1 MKTLSICFDEI
12 LKEEVNYLDNLIK
25 ANKNTDLQIERERK
39 SKVSVKTKINYI
51 KKNYILYL
59 LIAPAIIL
67 TIIFK
72 YVPMYG
78 ATIAF
83 KDFSPMKG
91 IMGSEWVGVKYF
103 TNFLTSPNFMQI
115 FMNTLKLSSFEL
127 LIGFPIPIILALML
141 NQVRRANIKKN
152 IQLVLYAPHFISV
165 VVVSG
170 MVFLFLAQAG
180 PINTILTSILGK
192 PVSFMSDPNAFRSIY
207 IWSGV
212 WQGAGWASIIYVAA
226 LANVDPQ
233 LHDAATVD
241 GASLLQRIWHIDLP
255 TLKPVM
261 AVLFILAA
269 GGIMAI
275 GFEKAY
281 LLQTSMNLPSSE
293 IIATYVYKRGLLAG
307 DYSFATA
314 VGLFNAVI
322 NVILLVFVNQ
332 VVKKLNE
339 GEGLL

>member
-1 MKTLSICFDEI
+1 MQELVKPENRKSTP
-12 LKEEVNYLDNLIK
+12 KK
-25 ANKNTDLQIERERK
+25 ANLKIKTQIDY
-39 SKVSVKTKINYI
+39 V

-59 LIAPAIIL
+59 LILPAIIL
-67 TIIFK
+67 TIVFK

-78 ATIAF
+78 AVIAF

-91 IMGSEWVGVKYF
+91 IIGSDWVGLKHF
-103 TNFLTSPNFMQI
+103 TSFLTSPNFMQI

-127 LIGFPIPIILALML
+127 IIGFPIPIILALML
-141 NQVRRANIKKN
+141 NQIRRAKVKKN

-165 VVVSG
+165 VVISG
-170 MVFLFLAQAG
+170 MVFLFLSPTG
-180 PINTILTSILGK
+180 PINAILSIFMDK
-192 PVSFMSDPNAFRSIY
+192 PISFMSNPDAFRSIY

-281 LLQTSMNLPSSE
+281 LLQTSMNIPTSE
-293 IIATYVYKRGLLAG
+293 IIPTYVYKRGLQAG

>member
-1 MKTLSICFDEI
+1 MPVSKLATTTKLS
-12 LKEEVNYLDNLIK
+12 KNL
-25 ANKNTDLQIERERK
+25 T
-39 SKVSVKTKINYI
+39 YI

-59 LIAPAIIL
+59 LIAPAVIL

-72 YVPMYG
+72 YIPIYG

-83 KDFSPMKG
+83 KDFSPIRG
-91 IMGSEWVGVKYF
+91 IAGSEWVGFKHF
-103 TNFLTSPNFMQI
+103 TSFLTSPNFMEI
-115 FMNTLKLSSFEL
+115 LMNTIKLSSFEL

-141 NQVRRANIKKN
+141 NQLRKSSVKKN
-152 IQLVLYAPHFISV
+152 IQLALYAPHFISV

-170 MVFLFLAQAG
+170 MVFLFLSPVG
-180 PINTILTSILGK
+180 PINALLSSFLDK
-192 PVSFMSDPNAFRSIY
+192 PISFMSDPDYFRSIY

-212 WQGAGWASIIYVAA
+212 WQGAGWASIVYVAA

-233 LHDAATVD
+233 LHEAATLD

-269 GGIMAI
+269 GGIMGI

-281 LLQTSMNLPSSE
+281 LMQTSMNSPASE

-314 VGLFNAVI
+314 VGLFNAVV
-322 NVILLVFVNQ
+322 NVILLGVVNQ

-339 GEGLL
+339 GEGLV

>member
-1 MKTLSICFDEI
+1 MEEIVKAEQTIPVSKPATTTKLS
-12 LKEEVNYLDNLIK
+12 KNL
-25 ANKNTDLQIERERK
+25 T
-39 SKVSVKTKINYI
+39 YI

-59 LIAPAIIL
+59 LIAPAVIL

-72 YVPMYG
+72 YIPIYG

-83 KDFSPMKG
+83 KDFSPIRG
-91 IMGSEWVGVKYF
+91 IAGSEWVGFKHF
-103 TNFLTSPNFMQI
+103 TSFLASPNFI
-115 FMNTLKLSSFEL
+115 EILMNTIKLSSFEL

-141 NQVRRANIKKN
+141 NQLRKSSVKKN
-152 IQLVLYAPHFISV
+152 IQLALYAPHFISV

-170 MVFLFLAQAG
+170 MVFLFLSPVG
-180 PINTILTSILGK
+180 PINALLSTFLEK
-192 PVSFMSDPNAFRSIY
+192 PISFMSDPDYFRSIY

-212 WQGAGWASIIYVAA
+212 WQGAGWASIVYVAA

-233 LHDAATVD
+233 LHEAATLD

-269 GGIMAI
+269 GGIMGI

-281 LLQTSMNLPSSE
+281 LLQTPMNSPSSE
-293 IIATYVYKRGLLAG
+293 IIATYVYKKGLLAG

-314 VGLFNAVI
+314 VGLFNAVV
-322 NVILLVFVNQ
+322 NVILLGVVNQ

-339 GEGLL
+339 GEGLV

>member
-1 MKTLSICFDEI
+1 MQEL
-12 LKEEVNYLDNLIK
+12 VK
-25 ANKNTDLQIERERK
+25 ANKGTAQQIKVASKIK
-39 SKVSVKTKINYI
+39 SQFEYI
-51 KKNYILYL
+51 KQNYILYL
-59 LIAPAIIL
+59 LLAPAVIL

-72 YVPMYG
+72 YIPMYG

-83 KDFSPMKG
+83 KDFSPIKG
-91 IMGSEWVGVKYF
+91 ITGSEWVGFKHF
-103 TNFLTSPNFMQI
+103 TSFLTSPNFMEI

-127 LIGFPIPIILALML
+127 LIGFPIPVILALML
-141 NQVRRANIKKN
+141 NQVRRAKIKKN
-152 IQLVLYAPHFISV
+152 VQLFLYAPHFISV

-170 MVFLFLAQAG
+170 MVFLFLSPTG
-180 PINTILTSILGK
+180 PINAILSIFLDR
-192 PVSFMSDPNAFRSIY
+192 PISFMSNPEAFRTIY

-293 IIATYVYKRGLLAG
+293 IIPTYVYKRGLQAG

>member
-1 MKTLSICFDEI
+1 MQEIVTVTAKGKTAS
-12 LKEEVNYLDNLIK
+12 
-25 ANKNTDLQIERERK
+25 Q
-39 SKVSVKTKINYI
+39 SKVASKVKKKLNYI
-51 KKNYILYL
+51 KNNYILYL
-59 LIAPAIIL
+59 LIAPAVIL

-72 YVPMYG
+72 YLPMYG
-78 ATIAF
+78 ASIAF
-83 KDFSPMKG
+83 KDFSPIRG
-91 IMGSEWVGVKYF
+91 ISGSEWVGFKHF
-103 TNFLTSPNFMQI
+103 TNFLTSPNFMEI
-115 FMNTLKLSSFEL
+115 LMNTIKLSSFEL
-127 LIGFPIPIILALML
+127 LLGFPIPVILALML
-141 NQVRRANIKKN
+141 NQLRKSSVKKN
-152 IQLVLYAPHFISV
+152 IQLALYAPHFISV

-170 MVFLFLAQAG
+170 MVFLFLSPVG
-180 PINTILTSILGK
+180 PINAILGTFLDR
-192 PVSFMSDPNAFRSIY
+192 PISFMSDPDYFRSIY
-207 IWSGV
+207 IWSGI

-233 LHDAATVD
+233 LHEAATLD

-261 AVLFILAA
+261 AILFILAA
-269 GGIMAI
+269 GGIMGI

-281 LLQTSMNLPSSE
+281 LMQTSMNSSSSE

-314 VGLFNAVI
+314 VGLFNAVV
-322 NVILLVFVNQ
+322 NVLLLVFVNK

>member
-1 MKTLSICFDEI
+1 MAEI
-12 LKEEVNYLDNLIK
+12 
-25 ANKNTDLQIERERK
+25 
-39 SKVSVKTKINYI
+39 VKTKQAIQVSKPKKMHRHLEYI

-59 LIAPAIIL
+59 LIAPAVIL

-72 YVPMYG
+72 YVPIYG
-78 ATIAF
+78 ALIAF
-83 KDFSPMKG
+83 KDYSPIKG
-91 IMGSEWVGVKYF
+91 IMGSEWVGFKHF
-103 TNFLTSPNFMQI
+103 TDFLTSPNFLQI
-115 FMNTLKLSSFEL
+115 LVNTIKLSSFEL

-141 NQVRRANIKKN
+141 NQLRKSGVKKN

-165 VVVSG
+165 VVISG
-170 MVFLFLAQAG
+170 MVFLFLSPVG
-180 PINTILTSILGK
+180 PINAVLGIFTDK
-192 PVSFMSDPNAFRSIY
+192 PISFMSEPEYFRSIY

-233 LHDAATVD
+233 LHEAAKLD

-269 GGIMAI
+269 GGIMGI

-281 LLQTSMNLPSSE
+281 LLQTSMNIPSSE
-293 IIATYVYKRGLLAG
+293 IIATHVYKRGLLAG

-339 GEGLL
+339 GEGLI

>member
-1 MKTLSICFDEI
+1 MQNLLNQEKEPGEEFD
-12 LKEEVNYLDNLIK
+12 
-25 ANKNTDLQIERERK
+25 AGQNK
-39 SKVSVKTKINYI
+39 KINKQPPAKIKKISKAKRNLDYI

-59 LIAPAIIL
+59 LIAPAVIL

-72 YVPMYG
+72 YIPMYG
-78 ATIAF
+78 AVIAF

-91 IMGSEWVGVKYF
+91 ILGSDWVGLKHF
-103 TNFLTSPNFMQI
+103 TSFLTSPNFLEI
-115 FMNTLKLSSFEL
+115 FMNTIKLSSFEL

-141 NQVRRANIKKN
+141 NQIRKAKAKKN
-152 IQLVLYAPHFISV
+152 IQLALYAPHFISV
-165 VVVSG
+165 VVISG
-170 MVFLFLAQAG
+170 MVFLFLSPTG
-180 PINTILTSILGK
+180 PINVLLTNLFGTSF
-192 PVSFMSDPNAFRSIY
+192 SFMSDPDAFRSIY
-207 IWSGV
+207 IISGV

-233 LHDAATVD
+233 LHDAATID
-241 GASLLQRIWHIDLP
+241 GASLFQRIIHIDLP
-255 TLKPVM
+255 VLKPVM

-281 LLQTSMNLPSSE
+281 LLQTAMNLPTSE
-293 IIATYVYKRGLLAG
+293 IIPTYVYKKGLLAG

-322 NVILLVFVNQ
+322 NVGLLIFVNQ

>member
-1 MKTLSICFDEI
+1 MQNLLNQEKEPEEEFDRS
-12 LKEEVNYLDNLIK
+12 K
-25 ANKNTDLQIERERK
+25 NK
-39 SKVSVKTKINYI
+39 KINKQPPAKIKKISKAKRNLDYI

-59 LIAPAIIL
+59 LIAPAVIL

-72 YVPMYG
+72 YIPMYG
-78 ATIAF
+78 AVIAF

-91 IMGSEWVGVKYF
+91 ILGSDWVGLKHF
-103 TNFLTSPNFMQI
+103 TSFLTSPNFLEI
-115 FMNTLKLSSFEL
+115 FMNTIKLSSFEL

-141 NQVRRANIKKN
+141 NQIRKAKAKKN
-152 IQLVLYAPHFISV
+152 IQLALYAPHFISV
-165 VVVSG
+165 VVISG
-170 MVFLFLAQAG
+170 MVFLFLSPTG
-180 PINTILTSILGK
+180 PINVLLTNLFGTSF
-192 PVSFMSDPNAFRSIY
+192 SFMSDPDAFRSIY
-207 IWSGV
+207 ITSGV

-233 LHDAATVD
+233 LHDAATID
-241 GASLLQRIWHIDLP
+241 GASLLQRIIHIDLP
-255 TLKPVM
+255 VLKPVM

-281 LLQTSMNLPSSE
+281 LLQTAMNLPTSE
-293 IIATYVYKRGLLAG
+293 IIPTYVYKKGLLAG

-322 NVILLVFVNQ
+322 NVGLLIFVNQ

>member
-1 MKTLSICFDEI
+1 MQEI
-12 LKEEVNYLDNLIK
+12 AK
-25 ANKNTDLQIERERK
+25 AGKDTA
-39 SKVSVKTKINYI
+39 TKIKTESKMAKKLNYM

-72 YVPMYG
+72 YIPMYG

-83 KDFSPMKG
+83 KDFSPIKG
-91 IMGSEWVGVKYF
+91 IMGSEWVGLKHF
-103 TNFLTSPNFMQI
+103 TSFLTSPNFMSI

-141 NQVRRANIKKN
+141 NQVRRAKFKKN

-165 VVVSG
+165 VVISG
-170 MVFLFLAQAG
+170 MVFLFLSPTG
-180 PINTILTSILGK
+180 PINAILSIFMDQ
-192 PVSFMSDPNAFRSIY
+192 PVSFMSDPDSFRSIY

-212 WQGAGWASIIYVAA
+212 WQGAGWASIIYIAA

-281 LLQTSMNLPSSE
+281 LLQTAMNLPSSE
-293 IIATYVYKRGLLAG
+293 IIPTYVYKRGLQAG

-314 VGLFNAVI
+314 VGLFNAII
-322 NVILLVFVNQ
+322 NVALLIFVNK

>member
-1 MKTLSICFDEI
+1 MEEIVKAEQVRPIHTSKPTKLS
-12 LKEEVNYLDNLIK
+12 KNL
-25 ANKNTDLQIERERK
+25 Q
-39 SKVSVKTKINYI
+39 YI

-59 LIAPAIIL
+59 LIAPAVIL

-72 YVPMYG
+72 YIPIYG

-83 KDFSPMKG
+83 KDFSPIKG
-91 IMGSEWVGVKYF
+91 IAGSEWVGFKHF
-103 TNFLTSPNFMQI
+103 TSFLASPNFMEI
-115 FMNTLKLSSFEL
+115 LMNTIKLSSFEL

-141 NQVRRANIKKN
+141 NQLRKSSVKKN
-152 IQLVLYAPHFISV
+152 IQLALYAPHFISV

-170 MVFLFLAQAG
+170 MVFLFLSPVG
-180 PINTILTSILGK
+180 PVNALLSTFLDK
-192 PVSFMSDPNAFRSIY
+192 PISFMSDPDYFRSIY

-212 WQGAGWASIIYVAA
+212 WQGAGWASIVYVAA

-233 LHDAATVD
+233 LHEAATLD

-269 GGIMAI
+269 GGIMGI

-281 LLQTSMNLPSSE
+281 LLQTSMNSPSSE

-314 VGLFNAVI
+314 VGLFNAVV
-322 NVILLVFVNQ
+322 NVILLMFVNQ

-339 GEGLL
+339 GEGLV

>member
-1 MKTLSICFDEI
+1 LQE
-12 LKEEVNYLDNLIK
+12 LIK
-25 ANKNTDLQIERERK
+25 TTNKTSTK
-39 SKVSVKTKINYI
+39 KKAYSKVKSRMDYV

-59 LIAPAIIL
+59 LILPAIIL
-67 TIIFK
+67 TILFK

-78 ATIAF
+78 AIIAF

-91 IMGSEWVGVKYF
+91 ILGSEWVGLKHF
-103 TNFLTSPNFMQI
+103 TSFLTSPNFMQI

-127 LIGFPIPIILALML
+127 IIGFPIPIILALML
-141 NQVRRANIKKN
+141 NQIRRANVKKN

-165 VVVSG
+165 VVISG
-170 MVFLFLAQAG
+170 MVFLFLSPTG
-180 PINTILTSILGK
+180 PINAMLSIFMDK
-192 PVSFMSDPNAFRSIY
+192 PISFMSNPDAFRSIY

-281 LLQTSMNLPSSE
+281 LLQTSMNIPTSE
-293 IIATYVYKRGLLAG
+293 IIPTYVYKRGLQAG

-322 NVILLVFVNQ
+322 NVFLLVFVNQ

>member
-1 MKTLSICFDEI
+1 LLYLTHVESAFNKLCGQEGKRLEEI
-12 LKEEVNYLDNLIK
+12 
-25 ANKNTDLQIERERK
+25 
-39 SKVSVKTKINYI
+39 VKTNQAIPVHTSKPTKLSRNLQYI

-59 LIAPAIIL
+59 LIAPAVIL

-72 YVPMYG
+72 YIPIYG

-83 KDFSPMKG
+83 KDFSPIRG
-91 IMGSEWVGVKYF
+91 IVGSEWVGFKHF
-103 TNFLTSPNFMQI
+103 TNFLTSPNFI
-115 FMNTLKLSSFEL
+115 EILMNTIKLSSFEL

-141 NQVRRANIKKN
+141 NQLRKSGVKKN
-152 IQLVLYAPHFISV
+152 IQLALYAPHFISV

-170 MVFLFLAQAG
+170 MVFLFLSPVG
-180 PINTILTSILGK
+180 PINALLATFLDK
-192 PVSFMSDPNAFRSIY
+192 PISFMSDPDYFRSIY

-212 WQGAGWASIIYVAA
+212 WQGAGWASIVYVAA

-233 LHDAATVD
+233 LHEAATLD

-269 GGIMAI
+269 GGIMGI

-281 LLQTSMNLPSSE
+281 LLQTPMNSPSSE

-314 VGLFNAVI
+314 VGLFNAVV
-322 NVILLVFVNQ
+322 NVILLGVVNQ

-339 GEGLL
+339 GEGLV

>member
-1 MKTLSICFDEI
+1 VEELVKAEQTIPVNKPAATTKLS
-12 LKEEVNYLDNLIK
+12 KNLM
-25 ANKNTDLQIERERK
+25 
-39 SKVSVKTKINYI
+39 YI

-59 LIAPAIIL
+59 LIAPAVIL

-72 YVPMYG
+72 YIPIYG

-83 KDFSPMKG
+83 KDFSPIRG
-91 IMGSEWVGVKYF
+91 ISGSEWVGFKHF
-103 TNFLTSPNFMQI
+103 TSFLTSPNFI
-115 FMNTLKLSSFEL
+115 EILMNTIKLSSFEL

-141 NQVRRANIKKN
+141 NQLRKSGVKKN
-152 IQLVLYAPHFISV
+152 IQLALYAPHFISV

-170 MVFLFLAQAG
+170 MVFLFLSPVG
-180 PINTILTSILGK
+180 PINAVLSTFLDK
-192 PVSFMSDPNAFRSIY
+192 PISFMSDPDYFRSIY

-212 WQGAGWASIIYVAA
+212 WQGAGWASIVYVAA

-233 LHDAATVD
+233 LHEAATLD
-241 GASLLQRIWHIDLP
+241 GASLLKRIWHIDLP

-269 GGIMAI
+269 GGIMGI

-281 LLQTSMNLPSSE
+281 LLQTPMNSPSSE

-314 VGLFNAVI
+314 VGLFNAVV
-322 NVILLVFVNQ
+322 NVILLGVVNQ

-339 GEGLL
+339 GEGLV

>member
-1 MKTLSICFDEI
+1 M
-12 LKEEVNYLDNLIK
+12 
-25 ANKNTDLQIERERK
+25 Q
-39 SKVSVKTKINYI
+39 VSVKAKGEPVSQTKPASRMNRKLEYI

-59 LIAPAIIL
+59 LLAPAVIL

-72 YVPMYG
+72 YIPIYG

-83 KDFSPMKG
+83 KDFSPIRG
-91 IMGSEWVGVKYF
+91 IMGSEWVGFKHF
-103 TNFLTSPNFMQI
+103 TSFLTSPNFMEI
-115 FMNTLKLSSFEL
+115 LMNTIKLSSFEL

-141 NQVRRANIKKN
+141 NQLRRSNVKKN

-165 VVVSG
+165 VVISG
-170 MVFLFLAQAG
+170 MVFLFLSPVG
-180 PINTILTSILGK
+180 PVNALLSTFLDK
-192 PVSFMSDPNAFRSIY
+192 PISFMSDPDYFRSIY
-207 IWSGV
+207 ILSGV

-233 LHDAATVD
+233 LHDAATID

-269 GGIMAI
+269 GGIMGI

-281 LLQTSMNLPSSE
+281 LMQTPMNSPSSE

-314 VGLFNAVI
+314 VGLFNAVV
-322 NVILLVFVNQ
+322 NVILLVFVNK
-332 VVKKLNE
+332 VVKRLNE
-339 GEGLL
+339 GEGLV

>member
-1 MKTLSICFDEI
+1 MTLPELAETKQPIQVSKPKKISS
-12 LKEEVNYLDNLIK
+12 NL
-25 ANKNTDLQIERERK
+25 E
-39 SKVSVKTKINYI
+39 YI
-51 KKNYILYL
+51 KRNYILYL

-72 YVPMYG
+72 YIPIYG
-78 ATIAF
+78 ALIAF
-83 KDFSPMKG
+83 KDYSPIRG
-91 IMGSEWVGVKYF
+91 IMGSEWVGFKHF
-103 TNFLTSPNFMQI
+103 TDFLTSPNFLQI
-115 FMNTLKLSSFEL
+115 LVSTIKLSSFEL

-141 NQVRRANIKKN
+141 NQLRRSGVKKN

-165 VVVSG
+165 VVISG
-170 MVFLFLAQAG
+170 MVFLFLSPVG
-180 PINTILTSILGK
+180 PINAILGIFTDK
-192 PVSFMSDPNAFRSIY
+192 PISFMSDPDYFRSIY

-233 LHDAATVD
+233 LHEAATLD

-269 GGIMAI
+269 GGIMGI

-281 LLQTSMNLPSSE
+281 LLQTSMNIPSSE
-293 IIATYVYKRGLLAG
+293 IIATYVYKQGLLAG

-314 VGLFNAVI
+314 VGLFNAVV

-339 GEGLL
+339 GEGLI

>member
-1 MKTLSICFDEI
+1 LQEI
-12 LKEEVNYLDNLIK
+12 VKVKGETAIQSK
-25 ANKNTDLQIERERK
+25 AA
-39 SKVSVKTKINYI
+39 SKVKRKLNYI
-51 KKNYILYL
+51 KSNYILYL
-59 LIAPAIIL
+59 LIAPAVIL

-72 YVPMYG
+72 YIPIYG

-83 KDFSPMKG
+83 KDFSPIRG
-91 IMGSEWVGVKYF
+91 IAGSEWVGFKHF
-103 TNFLTSPNFMQI
+103 TNFLTSPNFMEI
-115 FMNTLKLSSFEL
+115 LLNTIKLSSFEL
-127 LIGFPIPIILALML
+127 LLGFPIPVILALML
-141 NQVRRANIKKN
+141 NQLRKSSVKKN
-152 IQLVLYAPHFISV
+152 IQLALYAPHFISV
-165 VVVSG
+165 VVISG
-170 MVFLFLAQAG
+170 MVFLFLSPVG
-180 PINTILTSILGK
+180 PINAILGTFLDK
-192 PVSFMSDPNAFRSIY
+192 PISFMSDPDYFRTIY

-233 LHDAATVD
+233 LHEAATLD

-269 GGIMAI
+269 GGIMGI

-281 LLQTSMNLPSSE
+281 LLQTPMNSPSSE

-314 VGLFNAVI
+314 VGLFNAVV
-322 NVILLVFVNQ
+322 NVLLLAFVNK

-339 GEGLL
+339 GEGLV

>member
-1 MKTLSICFDEI
+1 MPELVETKQPI
-12 LKEEVNYLDNLIK
+12 
-25 ANKNTDLQIERERK
+25 
-39 SKVSVKTKINYI
+39 KVSKPKKISSNLEYI
-51 KKNYILYL
+51 KRNYILYL

-72 YVPMYG
+72 YIPIYG
-78 ATIAF
+78 ALIAF
-83 KDFSPMKG
+83 KDYSPIKG
-91 IMGSEWVGVKYF
+91 IMGSEWVGFKHF
-103 TNFLTSPNFMQI
+103 TDFLTSPNFLQI
-115 FMNTLKLSSFEL
+115 LVSTIKLSSFEL

-141 NQVRRANIKKN
+141 NQLRKSGVKKN

-165 VVVSG
+165 VVISG
-170 MVFLFLAQAG
+170 MVFLFLSPVG
-180 PINTILTSILGK
+180 PINAILGIFTDK
-192 PVSFMSDPNAFRSIY
+192 PISFMSNPDYFRSIY

-233 LHDAATVD
+233 LHEAATLD

-269 GGIMAI
+269 GGIMGI

-281 LLQTSMNLPSSE
+281 LLQTSMNIPSSE
-293 IIATYVYKRGLLAG
+293 IIATYVYKQGLLAG

-314 VGLFNAVI
+314 VGLFNAVV
-322 NVILLVFVNQ
+322 NVILLLFVNQ

-339 GEGLL
+339 GEGLI

>member
-1 MKTLSICFDEI
+1 
-12 LKEEVNYLDNLIK
+12 
-25 ANKNTDLQIERERK
+25 
-39 SKVSVKTKINYI
+39 
-51 KKNYILYL
+51 
-59 LIAPAIIL
+59 
-67 TIIFK
+67 
-72 YVPMYG
+72 MYG
-78 ATIAF
+78 AVIAF

-91 IMGSEWVGVKYF
+91 ILGSDWVGLKHF
-103 TNFLTSPNFMQI
+103 TSFLTSPNFLEI
-115 FMNTLKLSSFEL
+115 FMNTIKLSSFEL

-141 NQVRRANIKKN
+141 NQIRKAKAKKN
-152 IQLVLYAPHFISV
+152 IQLALYAPHFISV
-165 VVVSG
+165 VVISG
-170 MVFLFLAQAG
+170 MVFLFLSPTG
-180 PINTILTSILGK
+180 PINVLLTNLFGTSF
-192 PVSFMSDPNAFRSIY
+192 SFMSDPDAFRSIY
-207 IWSGV
+207 ITSGV

-233 LHDAATVD
+233 LHDAATID
-241 GASLLQRIWHIDLP
+241 GASLLQRIIHIDLP
-255 TLKPVM
+255 VLKPVM

-281 LLQTSMNLPSSE
+281 LLQTAMNLPTSE
-293 IIATYVYKRGLLAG
+293 IIPTYVYKKGLLAG

-322 NVILLVFVNQ
+322 NVGLLIFVNQ